1 MTSDLSE
8 RFAANPD
15 QAEYWN
21 SAAAQTWVACQ
32 AALDQRFEP
41 VSDLLI
47 ERAAPDVNHAVIDIG
62 CGTGT
67 LALRL
72 AERMGP
78 AGSVLAVDISD
89 LLLGV
94 ARQRSGEQGIGDV
107 RFLCAD
113 AQSHAF
119 EPGACDLLCSRFGVM
134 FFSDPI
140 AAFANL
146 GRALRP
152 AGRLAFVC
160 WAALEVNPWFAI
172 PLEIGVQLLGPPEP
186 QSPRAPGPLAFS
198 DRDYVLAILRAAGF
212 DDIEIELTEAWLP
225 GAPSA
230 REEAELVSHIGPL
243 ARLIRA
249 RQPDETTRRALVDRV
264 SERFEVFATA
274 DGVRMPASLY
284 LVTATWPERPEGSRG
299 T

>member
-8 RFAANPD
+8 RFAANLD
-15 QAEYWN
+15 QADYWN
-21 SAAAQTWVACQ
+21 SAAGEKWATCQ

-41 VSDLLI
+41 LTDLLI
-47 ERAAPDVNHAVIDIG
+47 ERAAPGANHALIDVG
-62 CGTGT
+62 CGTGA

-72 AERMGP
+72 AERAGP
-78 AGSVLAVDISD
+78 AGSVLAVDVSE

-94 ARQRSGEQGIGDV
+94 ARRRSAEQGVGNL

-119 EPGACDLLCSRFGVM
+119 EPAACDLLCSRLGVM
-134 FFSDPI
+134 FFGDPV

-146 GRALRP
+146 GRALKP
-152 AGRLAFVC
+152 EGQLAFVC
-160 WAALEVNPWFAI
+160 WAPLEANPSFAI
-172 PLEIGVQLLGPPEP
+172 PLGIGVELLGPPEP
-186 QSPRAPGPLAFS
+186 QPPRTPGPLALS

-212 DDIEIELTEAWLP
+212 DDIEIEGTEAWLP

-230 REEAELVSHIGPL
+230 REKAELAAHIGPL

-249 RQPDETTRRALVDRV
+249 RQPDEATRRALLDRV
-264 SERFEVFATA
+264 SERFEAFATA
-274 DGVRMPASLY
+274 DGVRMPASLH
-284 LVTATWPERPEGSRG
+284 LVTATWP
-299 T
+299 